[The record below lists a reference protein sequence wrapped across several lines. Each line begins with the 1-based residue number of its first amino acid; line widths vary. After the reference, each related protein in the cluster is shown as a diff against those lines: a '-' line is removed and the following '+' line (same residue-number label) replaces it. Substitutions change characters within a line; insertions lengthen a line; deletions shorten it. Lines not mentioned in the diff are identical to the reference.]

1 MYDWGM
7 KQGKHD
13 SKKRIAFP
21 IRLFGDASALAEIT
35 DEIHVVPTGEWE
47 HPVYGEMKITPAN
60 IAEFK
65 KNFDD
70 KARLKLPITA
80 GHDNGMSGGELPA
93 IGWFREVYDRGV
105 NGLWAF
111 VEWTEDGKKLL
122 ADGAFKYFSPEFYE
136 EYRDPETG
144 EKRNHVLVGGALTN
158 RPYFKELEPVAA
170 SENAVFA
177 FSEPAIMNQFSDPM
191 DLKTI
196 LAKKAEDLTADE
208 KAFVREHKAE
218 LDADQQSAFASVL
231 EDTNP
236 EPEPTP
242 EPTTEPE
249 PNPEPPVAAAEPK
262 GKVITMSEAEVNAL
276 KKAANDG
283 AMAFAEVEKMK
294 LEKAVEKMV
303 FSEAN
308 KAGRILPR
316 QKEAVAAF
324 MFSLSEKQ
332 RDQFKNIVNNLPK
345 ADASIFSELGDGGAA
360 ATSAEGIAEEVKTA
374 ALAEVKASEGS
385 LSYSDAVLKVFKEKP
400 ELKQRYYEALGESS
414 N

>member
-1 MYDWGM
+1 
-7 KQGKHD
+7 
-13 SKKRIAFP
+13 
-21 IRLFGDASALAEIT
+21 
-35 DEIHVVPTGEWE
+35 
-47 HPVYGEMKITPAN
+47 
-60 IAEFK
+60 
-65 KNFDD
+65 
-70 KARLKLPITA
+70 
-80 GHDNGMSGGELPA
+80 
-93 IGWFREVYDRGV
+93 VYDRGV

-196 LAKKAEDLTADE
+196 LAKKAEELSADE

-231 EDTNP
+231 NDAPAGETDEEKAAREAKEAEDK
-236 EPEPTP
+236 
-242 EPTTEPE
+242 
-249 PNPEPPVAAAEPK
+249 AAADKAAADAAEAERQASEKSK

-303 FSEAN
+303 FSETN
-308 KAGRILPR
+308 KAGRILPK
-316 QKEAVAAF
+316 QKNAVADF
-324 MFSLSEKQ
+324 MLSLSEKQ
-332 RDQFKNIVNNLPK
+332 RDQFTSIVNNLPK
-345 ADASIFSELGDGGAA
+345 ADASIFNEIGDGGAA
-360 ATSAEGIAEEVKTA
+360 AVSAKGIAAEVKTA
-374 ALAEVKASEGS
+374 ALAEVKASEGA
-385 LSYSDAVLKVFKEKP
+385 LEYADAVQKVFAEKP
-400 ELKQRYYEALGESS
+400 ELKERYEAALADGSAA
-414 N
+414 